1 MAKNKGT
8 FKTSANYQVKAAE
21 PLDPRTQW
29 DDIVS
34 LLDKNNWPTDGNT
47 IYSYDGLIA
56 TVGTELWQLVDKTK
70 FDAILN
76 KTQSIELGDSET
88 EDDIRAEHIGW
99 ILIGGTN
106 SQAATETDIDNM
118 DTNVSNKVVNIK
130 TLKYFRDKLM
140 QKNPYSVEDGKA
152 MVEINN
158 SKTELVTKQ
167 YVDNRLSWLD
177 TLD

>member
-1 MAKNKGT
+1 M
-8 FKTSANYQVKAAE
+8 
-21 PLDPRTQW
+21 
-29 DDIVS
+29 
-34 LLDKNNWPTDGNT
+34 
-47 IYSYDGLIA
+47 
-56 TVGTELWQLVDKTK
+56 WQLVDKTK